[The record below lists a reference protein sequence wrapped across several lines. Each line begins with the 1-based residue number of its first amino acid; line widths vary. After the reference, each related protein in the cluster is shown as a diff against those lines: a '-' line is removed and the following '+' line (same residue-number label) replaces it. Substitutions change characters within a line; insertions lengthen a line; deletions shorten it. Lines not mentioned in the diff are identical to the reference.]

1 MVPAMSRTGFTDI
14 RRFESIDSTNR
25 YLLDEA
31 RRGAPEGVVAVAEYQ
46 SAGRGRLGRSW
57 EAPAGAN
64 LLASVLIRPVL
75 APGDLHL
82 CTAAVALAAADA
94 CEAVAGVVPGI
105 KWPNDLM
112 AGGHK
117 LAGVLA
123 ESDPGAP
130 GGPEG
135 SVAVVVGI
143 GVNVSWPG
151 PREADGTS
159 LHLLGAAVEPALL
172 LEGLLDALEPRRAS
186 LDSADGRAALT
197 AELEERCET
206 LGRRVRVE
214 LATETIEGVAV
225 GLNSRGH
232 LVVETDGERR
242 EVSAGDVVHVRP
254 EPTPVAV
261 RPVPRPKQGY
271 NPRQVG

>member
-1 MVPAMSRTGFTDI
+1 
-14 RRFESIDSTNR
+14 
-25 YLLDEA
+25 
-31 RRGAPEGVVAVAEYQ
+31 
-46 SAGRGRLGRSW
+46 
-57 EAPAGAN
+57 
-64 LLASVLIRPVL
+64 
-75 APGDLHL
+75 
-82 CTAAVALAAADA
+82 
-94 CEAVAGVVPGI
+94 
-105 KWPNDLM
+105 M

-232 LVVETDGERR
+232 LVVETDGERGR
-242 EVSAGDVVHVRP
+242 SRRRRRHVRP

-271 NPRQVG
+271 TRAK